1 MIKIGVTFAVL
12 AWLAAP
18 MAAQAADIA
27 PLNPKLPEATTPAPL
42 LPKSAVPEARMGYGC
57 LIGQAGG
64 VAISLMLG
72 SGRAWDALTD
82 AVLGN
87 PPSAEQRAACALGEA
102 LAPHLAGAA
111 ENLAQE
117 AWAATQRHAEA
128 AQEIMAAGSAQIEQG
143 LAGLREGTAGL
154 WFRLWP
160 MR

>member
-1 MIKIGVTFAVL
+1 MRKLVAT
-12 AWLAAP
+12 AAIIAALMVP
-18 MAAQAADIA
+18 VAAQASDAVA
-27 PLNPKLPEATTPAPL
+27 TNPKLPMAGSTEPL
-42 LPKSAVPEARMGYGC
+42 LPKHTVPEVRMGYGC

-64 VAISLMLG
+64 VAISLLLG

-111 ENLAQE
+111 ESMAQE
-117 AWAATQRHAEA
+117 TWAAAQRHAEA
-128 AQEIMAAGSAQIEQG
+128 AQEMMAAGSAQIEQG
-143 LAGLREGTAGL
+143 WAGLRESTAGI
-154 WFRLWP
+154 WSRLWP

>member
-1 MIKIGVTFAVL
+1 MRKIAVTVAIL
-12 AWLAAP
+12 ALLATP
-18 MAAQAADIA
+18 MAAQASDNA
-27 PLNPKLPEATTPAPL
+27 PPNPKLPEATSAPL
-42 LPKSAVPEARMGYGC
+42 LPKHAVPEARLGYGC

-64 VAISLMLG
+64 VAISLLLG

-102 LAPHLAGAA
+102 LAPHLAGAV
-111 ENLAQE
+111 ESVAQE
-117 AWAATQRHAEA
+117 AWAATQRQAEA

-143 LAGLREGTAGL
+143 WAGLREGTAEL
-154 WFRLWP
+154 WSRFWP

>member
-1 MIKIGVTFAVL
+1 
-12 AWLAAP
+12 
-18 MAAQAADIA
+18 
-27 PLNPKLPEATTPAPL
+27 
-42 LPKSAVPEARMGYGC
+42 MGYGC

-64 VAISLMLG
+64 VALSLLLG

-102 LAPHLAGAA
+102 LAPHLAGVA
-111 ENLAQE
+111 ETMAQE

-128 AQEIMAAGSAQIEQG
+128 AQEMMAAGSAQVEQG
-143 LAGLREGTAGL
+143 WAGLREGTAGL
-154 WFRLWP
+154 WSRLWP

>member
-1 MIKIGVTFAVL
+1 MRKIAVTVAIL

-18 MAAQAADIA
+18 MAAQASDNA
-27 PLNPKLPEATTPAPL
+27 PPNPTLPEATSAPL
-42 LPKSAVPEARMGYGC
+42 LPKHTVPEARLGYGC
-57 LIGQAGG
+57 LIGQAGS
-64 VAISLMLG
+64 VAISLLLG
-72 SGRAWDALTD
+72 SGRAWDAVTD

-111 ENLAQE
+111 ESIAHE

-128 AQEIMAAGSAQIEQG
+128 AQEMMAAGSAQVEQG
-143 LAGLREGTAGL
+143 WAGLREGTAGL
-154 WFRLWP
+154 WSRLWP